1 MANEFVARNGV
12 IALSNSQITG
22 SLTVTDS
29 ITGSLFGTA
38 SFATNALTASYAGNV
53 PETSSFSVTAS
64 YAISASQAINSNN
77 ASTASYVNQ
86 LNQNVSISGSVNV
99 SQSINVPVVNTP
111 LVQNGSQY
119 IAQDTNTSITAIQNG
134 SYAWRFY
141 PGGTLQPAGAIVGS
155 TFDATSVD
163 VTQNVLLL
171 KSLYYGAQIITAPDG
186 VTTKT
191 WSFKTDGDLEIPTG
205 RYITGSLLGTAS
217 YATQALN
224 TNTAS
229 YVNQLNQNVS
239 ISGSVN
245 ISQSI
250 STPLINIKS
259 GSLNEGIIDINN
271 SINSW
276 IYSGKSFSIGGQETA
291 PVGVFFKSDGTKMYV
306 NGSSGDD
313 INEYNLGT
321 PWDVTTAVF
330 STLFSTAGQD
340 TAAGDLFFSS
350 DGTRL
355 YITGDANNTIFQY
368 SLGTAWDISTA
379 TYSSISFSVAAKD
392 TNPSGIWFKSDGTK
406 MYVCGFSSDSV
417 HEYDLGTAWNVSTA
431 TFLQSFSVSS
441 QETVPASINFN
452 NDGTKFYIVG
462 STNDNIYEYNLGTP
476 WNISTA
482 VYYGRSYVGNQ
493 EVTPTGLYIT
503 TDNVYVVGSTNDTVY
518 QYYSNTNALR
528 LTSDSLVLNTAL
540 VSTTGSV
547 SINQNL
553 DVFGNT
559 NLVGATT
566 AGSVTTSTLTVNG
579 TLSSTSTTTLASSTA
594 AQTVALGAGATLA
607 ATTKTINIGTSG
619 VATSITNVNIGSA
632 VAGALG
638 TIILNHNTLI
648 TGSLNVSQGITGSLF
663 GTASFATISN
673 TSNTASFVTTAQTA
687 SYVLNAVSASY
698 ALNASTA
705 TSATT
710 ATSASY
716 AATASYA
723 DNFTVKGTLTA
734 QTLNV
739 QTVSSSVVYSSGSNV
754 FGNTLSNTQT
764 FTGSVNITG
773 SLNLVGNQISSGSL
787 TLFGP
792 NNNTPNIRTQNSSL
806 ILEGNAG
813 LFSSFGSQ
821 LRITANQG
829 AWTDNVT
836 SSYFQIKTTGS
847 FGSNNYVTFQGGTWA
862 SDAPFDR
869 LQFASYYTSFNNG
882 AYGTTPVPTASVE
895 VINSN
900 TGTIP
905 LLQLKTLVGQTSNYV
920 NITSGSTAGN
930 VFNITKDGVV
940 AIGTTNTSTE
950 ANLFLGAKGTDEG
963 GQLFLQKGTSQNSA
977 SMLDNYQDQF
987 RVLTGTDTTSNRSD
1001 LILSHVT
1008 RNLTVYGDV
1017 IAYGSSDKR
1026 LKENIQP
1033 IENALDKLDKIG
1045 GYTFDWDD
1053 KIAIHGHEGHDIGVI
1068 AQEIEEVLPEVVTT
1082 RDNGYKAVKYEKI
1095 VPFLIQCI
1103 KELKDEIRD
1112 LKSQK

>member
-77 ASTASYVNQ
+77 ASTASYINQ
-86 LNQNVSISGSVNV
+86 LNQNVSISGSVNI

-224 TNTAS
+224 ASTAS
-229 YVNQLNQNVS
+229 YVLNAVS
-239 ISGSVN
+239 
-245 ISQSI
+245 
-250 STPLINIKS
+250 
-259 GSLNEGIIDINN
+259 
-271 SINSW
+271 
-276 IYSGKSFSIGGQETA
+276 
-291 PVGVFFKSDGTKMYV
+291 
-306 NGSSGDD
+306 
-313 INEYNLGT
+313 
-321 PWDVTTAVF
+321 
-330 STLFSTAGQD
+330 
-340 TAAGDLFFSS
+340 
-350 DGTRL
+350 
-355 YITGDANNTIFQY
+355 
-368 SLGTAWDISTA
+368 
-379 TYSSISFSVAAKD
+379 
-392 TNPSGIWFKSDGTK
+392 
-406 MYVCGFSSDSV
+406 
-417 HEYDLGTAWNVSTA
+417 
-431 TFLQSFSVSS
+431 
-441 QETVPASINFN
+441 
-452 NDGTKFYIVG
+452 
-462 STNDNIYEYNLGTP
+462 
-476 WNISTA
+476 
-482 VYYGRSYVGNQ
+482 
-493 EVTPTGLYIT
+493 
-503 TDNVYVVGSTNDTVY
+503 
-518 QYYSNTNALR
+518 
-528 LTSDSLVLNTAL
+528 
-540 VSTTGSV
+540 
-547 SINQNL
+547 
-553 DVFGNT
+553 
-559 NLVGATT
+559 
-566 AGSVTTSTLTVNG
+566 
-579 TLSSTSTTTLASSTA
+579 
-594 AQTVALGAGATLA
+594 
-607 ATTKTINIGTSG
+607 
-619 VATSITNVNIGSA
+619 
-632 VAGALG
+632 
-638 TIILNHNTLI
+638 
-648 TGSLNVSQGITGSLF
+648 
-663 GTASFATISN
+663 ASFATN
-673 TSNTASFVTTAQTA
+673 ANNATTASYVLNAVSASFATNATNASTA

-698 ALNASTA
+698 ALNATNALTA
-705 TSATT
+705 SYFVTSSV
-710 ATSASY
+710 TSASY
-716 AATASYA
+716 ALNATNASTASYVLNAISASYALSSSFSTLA
-723 DNFTVKGTLTA
+723 DVSTNSTIGSTTSNTTRYLTFVATGTGNRQFDINTTKFIVNAATGSMGINKSTITSGYNLDVAGNTLISGSLLVTGSITA
-734 QTLNV
+734 QTLIV
-739 QTVSSSVVYSSGSNV
+739 QTVSSSVVYSSGSNI
-754 FGNTLSNTQT
+754 FGNTLSNTQI
-764 FTGSVNITG
+764 FTGSVLITGSQNITGSLTVGFGGSKELEVLPTGITVGNLITDTHRFTGSVQITG
-773 SLNLVGNQISSGSL
+773 SLNLNGNQTSSGSL

-895 VINSN
+895 IINSN
-900 TGTIP
+900 SGTIP

-940 AIGTTNTSTE
+940 AISTTNTSTE

>member
-77 ASTASYVNQ
+77 ASTASYINQ
-86 LNQNVSISGSVNV
+86 LNQNVSISGSVNI

-224 TNTAS
+224 ASTAS
-229 YVNQLNQNVS
+229 YVLNAVS
-239 ISGSVN
+239 
-245 ISQSI
+245 
-250 STPLINIKS
+250 
-259 GSLNEGIIDINN
+259 
-271 SINSW
+271 
-276 IYSGKSFSIGGQETA
+276 
-291 PVGVFFKSDGTKMYV
+291 
-306 NGSSGDD
+306 
-313 INEYNLGT
+313 
-321 PWDVTTAVF
+321 
-330 STLFSTAGQD
+330 
-340 TAAGDLFFSS
+340 
-350 DGTRL
+350 
-355 YITGDANNTIFQY
+355 
-368 SLGTAWDISTA
+368 
-379 TYSSISFSVAAKD
+379 
-392 TNPSGIWFKSDGTK
+392 
-406 MYVCGFSSDSV
+406 
-417 HEYDLGTAWNVSTA
+417 
-431 TFLQSFSVSS
+431 
-441 QETVPASINFN
+441 
-452 NDGTKFYIVG
+452 
-462 STNDNIYEYNLGTP
+462 
-476 WNISTA
+476 
-482 VYYGRSYVGNQ
+482 
-493 EVTPTGLYIT
+493 
-503 TDNVYVVGSTNDTVY
+503 
-518 QYYSNTNALR
+518 
-528 LTSDSLVLNTAL
+528 
-540 VSTTGSV
+540 
-547 SINQNL
+547 
-553 DVFGNT
+553 
-559 NLVGATT
+559 
-566 AGSVTTSTLTVNG
+566 
-579 TLSSTSTTTLASSTA
+579 
-594 AQTVALGAGATLA
+594 
-607 ATTKTINIGTSG
+607 
-619 VATSITNVNIGSA
+619 
-632 VAGALG
+632 
-638 TIILNHNTLI
+638 
-648 TGSLNVSQGITGSLF
+648 
-663 GTASFATISN
+663 ASFATN
-673 TSNTASFVTTAQTA
+673 ANNATTASYVLNAVSASFATNATNASTA

-698 ALNASTA
+698 ALNATNALTA
-705 TSATT
+705 SYFVTSSV
-710 ATSASY
+710 TSASY
-716 AATASYA
+716 ALNATNASTASYVLNAISASYALSSSFSTLA
-723 DNFTVKGTLTA
+723 DVSTNSTIGSTTSNTTRYLTFVATGTGNRQFDINTTKFIVNAATGSMGINKSTITSGYNLDVAGNTLISGSLLVTGSITA
-734 QTLNV
+734 QTLIV
-739 QTVSSSVVYSSGSNV
+739 QTVSSSVVYSSGSNI
-754 FGNTLSNTQT
+754 FGNTLSNTQI
-764 FTGSVNITG
+764 FTGSVLITGSQNITGSLTVGFGGSKELEVLPTGITVGNLITDTHRFTGSVQITG
-773 SLNLVGNQISSGSL
+773 SLNLNGNQTSSGSL

-895 VINSN
+895 I
-900 TGTIP
+900 
-905 LLQLKTLVGQTSNYV
+905 
-920 NITSGSTAGN
+920 ITS
-930 VFNITKDGVV
+930 
-940 AIGTTNTSTE
+940 
-950 ANLFLGAKGTDEG
+950 
-963 GQLFLQKGTSQNSA
+963 
-977 SMLDNYQDQF
+977 
-987 RVLTGTDTTSNRSD
+987 
-1001 LILSHVT
+1001 
-1008 RNLTVYGDV
+1008 
-1017 IAYGSSDKR
+1017 DKH

-1033 IENALDKLDKIG
+1033 IENALDKLDNIG
-1045 GYTFDWDD
+1045 GYTFDWNNQ
-1053 KIAIHGHEGHDIGVI
+1053 IEIHGYEGHDIGVI
-1068 AQEIEEVLPEVVTT
+1068 AQEIESILPEVVTT